1 MNIEKILLII
11 IIIYLVILHCR
22 KNIEKFAV
30 TDDIRGAVKEIYNT
44 DMEAVRQLAEMAAK
58 LNTPNGLTIDGNLTV
73 TGTITGTKTITGNI
87 SGNAATATS
96 ATSATSAGSASS
108 ATSAGTAGSASYV
121 NNGIH
126 DSGGWRLYNSG
137 GKIGIGTTSPDA
149 PLHVSG
155 STTLSYGQPGG
166 TGRFLDMNGA
176 NWYNTNHPYVISI
189 ISEYS
194 IWSKGAHLLVTSDE
208 RIKKNIVN
216 LDVNNMINILRKIR
230 PVSFDFI
237 DPNKKNNKKQF
248 GFIAQE
254 MKDILPESI
263 NYNSDVITNNMIKG
277 EIDISFEITKS
288 FILNQ
293 EDKKLNYLLLITDT
307 LINFDTKN
315 LYSSTNIYKFK
326 IHCGDEEVQE
336 QDIYINSE
344 YNIINNKF
352 NYVIGMKNKV
362 YDILIL
368 YPNLFIYGQYIYDLH
383 ILDHDTIWTV
393 ATAALQEVDKK
404 QQDDHIRITE
414 LESIIANQEI
424 KIANQEIKIANQEIK
439 IANQEIIINNILERL
454 NKLNV

>member
-22 KNIEKFAV
+22 KSKNIEKFAV

-108 ATSAGTAGSASYV
+108 ATSASTAGSASYV

-126 DSGGWRLYNSG
+126 DSGGWRLYNSS

-176 NWYNTNHPYVISI
+176 NWYATNHPFVISI

-263 NYNSDVITNNMIKG
+263 NYNSDVIPNNMIKG
-277 EIDISFEITKS
+277 EIDKSFEITTS

-293 EDKKLNYLLLITDT
+293 EDEKINYLLLITNT

-326 IHCGDEEVQE
+326 IHCGDKEAQE

-393 ATAALQEVDKK
+393 ATAALQEVEK
-404 QQDDHIRITE
+404 QQQKDKAQIKE
-414 LESIIANQEI
+414 QSIIIESQNAS
-424 KIANQEIKIANQEIK
+424 
-439 IANQEIIINNILERL
+439 IIELQAKINNILERL
-454 NKLNV
+454 NELKI

>member
-11 IIIYLVILHCR
+11 IIIYLVILHCK
-22 KNIEKFAV
+22 KNNREHFAV

-44 DMEAVRQLAEMAAK
+44 DMEAVRQLAAMAAK
-58 LNTPNGLTIDGNLTV
+58 LNTSTGLTIPGDLTV
-73 TGTITGTKTITGNI
+73 TGTITGTKTMVGSID
-87 SGNAATATS
+87 GNAATATS
-96 ATSATSAGSASS
+96 ATKATSATSAGSATS
-108 ATSAGTAGSASYV
+108 ATSAEYVTGGIKNGDSY
-121 NNGIH
+121 I
-126 DSGGWRLYNSG
+126 LYNSSG
-137 GKIGIGTTSPDA
+137 RIGIGTQRPEF
-149 PLHVSG
+149 PLHVNG
-155 STTLSYGQPGG
+155 SNAQAMTNARYL
-166 TGRFLDMNGA
+166 
-176 NWYNTNHPYVISI
+176 NTNGGSDTGFTS
-189 ISEYS
+189 SEKFNVSLKTEQS
-194 IWSKGAHLLVTSDE
+194 IWIAGVHLWITSDE

-216 LDVNNMINILRKIR
+216 LDINNMINILRKIR

-263 NYNSDVITNNMIKG
+263 NYNSDVIPNNMIKG
-277 EIDISFEITKS
+277 EIDNSSEITTS

-293 EDKKLNYLLLITDT
+293 EDEKLNYLLLITDT
-307 LINFDTKN
+307 LLNFDTKN

-326 IHCGDEEVQE
+326 IYCGDREAQE
-336 QDIYINSE
+336 KDIYIKSE

-393 ATAALQEVDKK
+393 TTAALQEVEK
-404 QQDDHIRITE
+404 QQQKDKAQIKE
-414 LESIIANQEI
+414 QSIII
-424 KIANQEIKIANQEIK
+424 KSQNAS
-439 IANQEIIINNILERL
+439 IIELQAKINNILERL
-454 NKLNV
+454 NKLEM